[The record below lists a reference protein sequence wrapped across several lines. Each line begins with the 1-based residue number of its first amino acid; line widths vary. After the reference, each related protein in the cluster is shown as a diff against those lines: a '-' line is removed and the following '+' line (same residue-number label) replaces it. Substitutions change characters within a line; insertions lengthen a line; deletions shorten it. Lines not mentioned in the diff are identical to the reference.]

1 MGRVNCGCAIPIET
15 RDAKGGG
22 AMVTIKDRLDEDIR
36 NTMRARDRERLETLR
51 FLKSQIQLTEK
62 NNLTELDESGV
73 TDVVAK
79 QVKDR
84 RESIEMFGQ
93 GGRADLVAKEEA
105 SLAILLEYM
114 PEQLGDDEIEAL
126 ARQAIADTGAAGP
139 GDRGKVMGRIMPQVR
154 GKADGSQVNAIV
166 SRLLEAAG

>member
-1 MGRVNCGCAIPIET
+1 
-15 RDAKGGG
+15 
-22 AMVTIKDRLDEDIR
+22 MVTIKDRLEEDIR

-93 GGRADLVAKEEA
+93 GGRADLVVKEEA

-114 PEQLGDDEIEAL
+114 PEQLGEDEIEAL
-126 ARQAIADTGAAGP
+126 ARQAIVDTGAAGP

>member
-1 MGRVNCGCAIPIET
+1 
-15 RDAKGGG
+15 
-22 AMVTIKDRLDEDIR
+22 MVTLKERLDEDIR

-62 NNLTELDESGV
+62 NNLKDLDESGV

-114 PEQLGDDEIEAL
+114 PEQLGEDEIEAI

-139 GDRGKVMGRIMPQVR
+139 GDRGKVMGRLMPQVR

-166 SRLLEAAG
+166 SRLLESAG

>member
-1 MGRVNCGCAIPIET
+1 
-15 RDAKGGG
+15 
-22 AMVTIKDRLDEDIR
+22 MVTIKERLEDDIR

-62 NNLTELDESGV
+62 NNLKELDESGV

-105 SLAILLEYM
+105 SLSVLLEYM
-114 PEQLGDDEIEAL
+114 PEQLGNDEIEAI
-126 ARQAIADTGAAGP
+126 ARQAISDTGASGSS
-139 GDRGKVMGRIMPQVR
+139 DRGKVMGRIMPQVR

>member
-1 MGRVNCGCAIPIET
+1 MAN
-15 RDAKGGG
+15 
-22 AMVTIKDRLDEDIR
+22 IKERLEEDIR
-36 NTMRARDRERLETLR
+36 NSMRARDRERLDTLR

-62 NNLTELDESGV
+62 NNLKELDESGV

-93 GGRADLVAKEEA
+93 GGRADLVAKEET

-114 PEQLGDDEIEAL
+114 PEQLGEDEIEAI
-126 ARQAIADTGAAGP
+126 ARQAIADAAAAGP

-154 GKADGSQVNAIV
+154 GKADGNQVNAIV
-166 SRLLEAAG
+166 SRLLESAG

>member
-1 MGRVNCGCAIPIET
+1 MA
-15 RDAKGGG
+15 
-22 AMVTIKDRLDEDIR
+22 TIKDRLEEDIR

-62 NNLTELDESGV
+62 NNLKELDESGV

-105 SLAILLEYM
+105 SLTILLEYM
-114 PEQLGDDEIEAL
+114 PEQLGEDEIEAI
-126 ARQAIADTGAAGP
+126 ARQAIADTGASGP

-166 SRLLEAAG
+166 SRLLETAG